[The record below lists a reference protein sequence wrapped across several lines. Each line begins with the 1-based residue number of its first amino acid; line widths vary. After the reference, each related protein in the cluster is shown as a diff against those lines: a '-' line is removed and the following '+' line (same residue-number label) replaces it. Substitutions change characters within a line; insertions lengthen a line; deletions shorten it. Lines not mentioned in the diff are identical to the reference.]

1 MKRMFSATVA
11 NVPQLA
17 VRAMKEGV
25 CVLERWSRP
34 MRGAPSEPL
43 KEEPDPETQRYLVET
58 VWERSLWKREMVE
71 P

>member
-1 MKRMFSATVA
+1 
-11 NVPQLA
+11 
-17 VRAMKEGV
+17 MKEGV

-58 VWERSLWKREMVE
+58 VWERNLWKREMVE